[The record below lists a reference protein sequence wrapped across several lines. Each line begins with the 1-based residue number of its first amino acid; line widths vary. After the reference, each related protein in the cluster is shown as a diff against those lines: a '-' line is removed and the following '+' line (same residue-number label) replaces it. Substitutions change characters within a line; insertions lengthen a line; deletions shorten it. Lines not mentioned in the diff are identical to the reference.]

1 MRGIHEWD
9 DRKAVIAYRDGRLH
23 GFEVQDISTP
33 RPERK
38 EIDVIYEIRT
48 YNLKTRQLQEYW
60 KRFAEKLPGREAF
73 SKLGGHWYS
82 EIGPLNQMVAIWPYE
97 DLHQRADIRKR
108 AEAGPNPAWPP
119 DSGELIVDMMSQ
131 IYLPAPFMRPLSSG
145 KLGPLYEM
153 RLYTYPAEA
162 ISTVLEVWGDHIE
175 VREELS
181 PLVGCWYAE
190 YGGHNNFIHLWAYE
204 SFEDRMRIRQ
214 EARDRDIWPPP
225 SPVMPVRQESKLLFP
240 APFSPLQ

>member
-1 MRGIHEWD
+1 M
-9 DRKAVIAYRDGRLH
+9 
-23 GFEVQDISTP
+23 
-33 RPERK
+33 
-38 EIDVIYEIRT
+38 IYEIRT

-60 KRFAEKLPGREAF
+60 KRFQEKLPGREAF
-73 SKLGGHWYS
+73 SELSGHFYS

-97 DLHQRADIRKR
+97 DVDQRADIRQR

-119 DSGELIVDMMSQ
+119 DSGSLIVDMVSQ

-145 KLGPLYEM
+145 NYGPFYEM

-162 ISTVLEVWGDHIE
+162 IPAVLDAWEGRIQA
-175 VREELS
+175 REELS

-190 YGGHNNFIHLWAYE
+190 YGGPNNFIHLWAYE
-204 SFEDRMRIRQ
+204 SFEKRLRIRQ

-225 SPVMPVRQESKLLFP
+225 GPVAPVRQESKLLLP